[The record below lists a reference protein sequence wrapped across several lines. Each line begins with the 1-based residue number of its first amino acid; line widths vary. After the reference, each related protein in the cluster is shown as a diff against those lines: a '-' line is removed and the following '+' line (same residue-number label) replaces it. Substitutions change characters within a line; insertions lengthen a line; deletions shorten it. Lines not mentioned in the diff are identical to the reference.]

1 MDGRT
6 EFYAMKGAEIER
18 ILEVRKGRKRLVDK
32 QNMKPLINRVG
43 AVFLHKDGS
52 RVEFIPG
59 QIGKSSVIIYPTD
72 ANGVG
77 IAPVYLKNLAC
88 DKPESFKDE
97 DIVEVVKK
105 KDSGGGSPASPGA
118 APTGGSAK

>member
-1 MDGRT
+1 MRGT
-6 EFYAMKGAEIER
+6 EVER
-18 ILEVRKGRKRLVDK
+18 VLEFRKGRKRLIDK

-59 QIGKSSVIIYPTD
+59 QTGKSAVIVYPTD

-77 IAPVYLKNLAC
+77 IAPVYLKNMAC

-97 DIVEVVKK
+97 DIVEYINKR
-105 KDSGGGSPASPGA
+105 KDPGEGAPASGA
-118 APTGGSAK
+118 KATK